1 MVIQE
6 REVDTIMIK
15 WEVDYYVRN
24 KNLYTY
30 KYVYANTAADAIK
43 KARVK
48 NITDLKPIEK
58 GERKKER

>member
-1 MVIQE
+1 
-6 REVDTIMIK
+6 MIK